1 MTTLRTRIAV
11 PLAIAASLVV
21 LPALTG
27 CTGIINGIV
36 NQASGGQ
43 VDLGG
48 QSVPASFPSEIPL
61 ISGEII
67 YGLAITPDDGADGWS
82 VIVKVDGVGAIDTI
96 TAQMEAAGFVK
107 NETIGGTTDEG
118 ATAAFESANYNVLV
132 AIANDSTSGSV
143 ATYTVAEKDE

>member
-48 QSVPASFPSEIPL
+48 QSVPATFPSEIPL